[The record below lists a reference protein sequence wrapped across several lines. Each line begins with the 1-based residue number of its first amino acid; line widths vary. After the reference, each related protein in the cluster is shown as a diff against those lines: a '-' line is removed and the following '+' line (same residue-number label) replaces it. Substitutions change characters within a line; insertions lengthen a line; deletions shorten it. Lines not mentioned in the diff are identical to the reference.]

1 MAMKADEIV
10 PFGCYYIA
18 RDYID
23 YLRENGDEHV
33 PKADYEDEDRARK
46 FYCGP
51 VFTEYGVNFY
61 VPVSHEIDKGN
72 MVIHDKETN
81 VDEQYG
87 LYLRNSTNEK
97 IGNLDFRFMIPC
109 SDNTLLTPCELANYG
124 AMQANSCLQ
133 NQTAIRKTAEHT
145 YSLIAS
151 GDYPQLAKTA
161 INPDAVNDAMWSYDD
176 TKLARLK
183 QRFARV
189 SQTTFPSC
197 ASEDMTFL
205 K

>member
-23 YLRENGDEHV
+23 YLREHGDEHV
-33 PKADYEDEDRARK
+33 PRADYEDEDRARK

-51 VFTEYGVNFY
+51 VFTEYGVNYY
-61 VPVSHEIDKGN
+61 VPVSHETNKEN
-72 MVIHDKETN
+72 MVMHDKETN

-97 IGNLDFRFMIPC
+97 IGNLDFRFMVPC
-109 SDNTLLTPCELANYG
+109 SDNTLLTPCELTNYG
-124 AMQANSCLQ
+124 AAQANSCLQ
-133 NQTAIRKTAEHT
+133 NQAAICKIAEHT
-145 YSLIAS
+145 YNLITS

-161 INPDAVNDAMWSYDD
+161 INLDATNDAMWSYDD
-176 TKLARLK
+176 TRLARLK
-183 QRFARV
+183 QRFERI
-189 SQTTFPSC
+189 SQPTSLSRPLT
-197 ASEDMTFL
+197 DMTFS